1 MCTCV
6 CPYACTCVCTCA
18 HVPDPFPTPR
28 CPRRAPLRD
37 QGMRGRAARGPPST
51 LKALGPAGPPRA
63 PQAPLRG
70 ARGCRG
76 TKLTLA
82 RGLALLAE
90 PPGAGA
96 PAAGATPRLSPGP
109 APAPGLPA
117 SPPGSAPGACQ
128 GPGLRPLGLA
138 WTRGAEPGSGGAA
151 EHRQA
156 PPSLTL
162 QRPPNG
168 ADTPSRPRPGPAAQR
183 EAAVGPCTVLLYRE
197 TLPVLYAFKWSQLFN
212 YIYKDKDI

>member
-1 MCTCV
+1 MHARV
-6 CPYACTCVCTCA
+6 CA
-18 HVPDPFPTPR
+18 HVHTSQTPSR
-28 CPRRAPLRD
+28 PL
-37 QGMRGRAARGPPST
+37 GA
-51 LKALGPAGPPRA
+51 PAGPLSAIRVCAAGPPAAPQHLESTWPGRA